1 MLVTSENCAGIK
13 KNTHVGTHMMYNA
26 EQLFDRQTVCDVCES
41 TTSCEAFSSI
51 LSLSHTHTYRVVERV
66 CGRGY
71 SNRVHD
77 VTWTTTQVV
86 EQ

>member
-26 EQLFDRQTVCDVCES
+26 EQLFDRRTVCDVCES

-51 LSLSHTHTYRVVERV
+51 LSLSHTHTLTEWWRECVGGGIPTEYMM
-66 CGRGY
+66 
-71 SNRVHD
+71 
-77 VTWTTTQVV
+77 
-86 EQ
+86 